1 MPTQPYNL
9 QVMVRL
15 INSKAHKEALV
26 QADNLNF
33 KEKLTFYE

>member
-9 QVMVRL
+9 QVLVRL
-15 INSKAHKEALV
+15 IGGKAQKEALV

-33 KEKLTFYE
+33 K